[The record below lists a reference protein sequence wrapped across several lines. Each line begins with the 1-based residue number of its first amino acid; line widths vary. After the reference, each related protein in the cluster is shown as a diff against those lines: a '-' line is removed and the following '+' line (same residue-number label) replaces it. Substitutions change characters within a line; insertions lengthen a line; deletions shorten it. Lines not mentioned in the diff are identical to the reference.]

1 MTTTNRVAEIGALVG
16 EPARAAML
24 AALTDGRALTASEL
38 SYAARITPQT
48 ASSHLARLVGAGL
61 LAVEKQ
67 GRHRYHR
74 LASAAVAHML
84 EGIMQIASEGEGLRR
99 PRTGPRDEAMR
110 LARSCYDHL
119 AGRLAVAIAEAMVE
133 RHVIEF
139 EDDGGLVTESGQR
152 FLDGIGIAL
161 PAPAAGGRRSARPLC
176 RPCLDWSERRAHVAG
191 QLGAALC
198 RHSLDQ
204 AWFRRLPETRALAV
218 TPKGRLALHKH
229 FGIALDS

>member
-84 EGIMQIASEGEGLRR
+84 EGIMQIASQGEGLRR
-99 PRTGPRDEAMR
+99 PLTGPRDEAMR

-119 AGRLAVAIAEAMVE
+119 AGRLAVAITEAMVE

-139 EDDGGLVTESGQR
+139 EEDGGLITESGQR
-152 FLDGIGIAL
+152 FLDDIGIAL
-161 PAPAAGGRRSARPLC
+161 SASSAGRRSARPLC

-191 QLGAALC
+191 QLGAALR

-204 AWFRRLPETRALAV
+204 SWFRRLPDTRALAI

-229 FGIALDS
+229 FGIRLDS